1 MVRIATPDDR
11 MLLESLV
18 NHPEVLPHVADDRSP
33 SFDVTPYLGEPHV
46 ALIVEGGCFFG
57 VWHGSGRVECHT
69 CFLPEARGRIALTEG
84 RKAIDFMFKQTNC
97 FELVTRVPA
106 INKAAEWYAKK
117 MGFRLRFERPA
128 CWLKN
133 GTAHPIRTYALD
145 IDDWIMQGHCVVET
159 TADPVLDCY
168 AGAAGVLI
176 HYGQIEKATFF
187 YNRWA
192 LLTGY
197 PTIESVTPE
206 PVQPTEPPRVHRSGA
221 TVH

>member
-11 MLLESLV
+11 ALIESIAK
-18 NHPEVLPHVADDRSP
+18 HPEVLPHIADDNSP
-33 SFDVTPYLGEPHV
+33 PLDVTPYLGEPNV

-69 CFLPEARGRIALTEG
+69 CFLPEARGRTALVEG

-106 INKAAEWYAKK
+106 NNPAADWYARK

-128 CWLKN
+128 CWTKN
-133 GTAHPIRTYALD
+133 GTAYPIRYYALE
-145 IDDWIMQGHCVVET
+145 IDDWITQGHCVVEKT
-159 TADPVLDCY
+159 TDPILDCY
-168 AGAAGVLI
+168 AGALGELLR
-176 HYGQIEKATFF
+176 YGKIEKAEFF

-192 LLTGY
+192 MLTGY
-197 PTIESVTPE
+197 PTVEFVAPAPIET
-206 PVQPTEPPRVHRSGA
+206 QTPRVHRTGA
-221 TVH
+221 SIH